1 MLLLALPATGPV
13 DHGDRD
19 GVHQVVDLLLDAVH
33 GVGGHEE
40 VPLVQVLD
48 RWAILTCALVNISK
62 VYVQRI
68 INLIGREGEY
78 NQLKLNIIL
87 MKSTSIIIIPER
99 QTWCQA

>member
-1 MLLLALPATGPV
+1 MLLLALPAAGPV

-48 RWAILTCALVNISK
+48 RWAILTSTLITFYLRRQHYYDRRESREEAIS
-62 VYVQRI
+62 
-68 INLIGREGEY
+68 
-78 NQLKLNIIL
+78 
-87 MKSTSIIIIPER
+87 
-99 QTWCQA
+99 

>member
-1 MLLLALPATGPV
+1 MLLLALPAAGPV

-48 RWAILTCALVNISK
+48 RWAILTSTLITFYSTRLHYYGLSPDRRESREETIS
-62 VYVQRI
+62 
-68 INLIGREGEY
+68 
-78 NQLKLNIIL
+78 
-87 MKSTSIIIIPER
+87 
-99 QTWCQA
+99 